1 MLLFIAT
8 ALWLGILT
16 SISPC
21 PLASNIAAVS
31 YTSLR
36 LNRRFQA
43 LLYALVYTLGR
54 SITYVAISFLIIKT
68 LITIPTVSQFLQLYI
83 NKILGLLLVVTGML
97 LLDLIKLKMPR
108 LSPSEKMQVK
118 FDRLGII
125 GSFFMGILFALAF
138 CPVSAA
144 LYFGSLIPLAL
155 QSNSRIVMPLL
166 YGIGTSLP
174 VLFFSLVVAIWSQ
187 YASNIYQKV
196 TRIEF
201 YLRRITGVI
210 FILVGAYYILV
221 YVFEIF

>member
-68 LITIPTVSQFLQLYI
+68 LITIPTISQFLQLYI

-97 LLDLIKLKMPR
+97 LLDLIKLKLPR

-166 YGIGTSLP
+166 YGIGTSFP

-210 FILVGAYYILV
+210 FILVGAYYILA

>member
-1 MLLFIAT
+1 
-8 ALWLGILT
+8 
-16 SISPC
+16 
-21 PLASNIAAVS
+21 
-31 YTSLR
+31 
-36 LNRRFQA
+36 
-43 LLYALVYTLGR
+43 
-54 SITYVAISFLIIKT
+54 
-68 LITIPTVSQFLQLYI
+68 
-83 NKILGLLLVVTGML
+83 ML

-125 GSFFMGILFALAF
+125 GSFFLGIIFALAF

-155 QSNSRIVMPLL
+155 QSNSRIIMPLL
-166 YGIGTSLP
+166 YGIGTSFP

-187 YASNIYQKV
+187 YASNIYKKLI
-196 TRIEF
+196 RIEF

-210 FILVGAYYILV
+210 FILVGAYYILA

>member
-1 MLLFIAT
+1 MLLFFAT

-43 LLYALVYTLGR
+43 LFYALVYTLGR
-54 SITYVAISFLIIKT
+54 SITYIGIGFLIIKT
-68 LITIPTVSQFLQLYI
+68 LITIPTISQFLQLYI

-125 GSFFMGILFALAF
+125 GSFFLGILFALAF

-155 QSNSRIVMPLL
+155 QSNSRIIMPLL
-166 YGIGTSLP
+166 YGIGTSFP

-187 YASNIYQKV
+187 YASNIYKKLI
-196 TRIEF
+196 RIEF

-210 FILVGAYYILV
+210 FILVGAYYILA

>member
-166 YGIGTSLP
+166 YGIGTSFP

>member
-54 SITYVAISFLIIKT
+54 SITYIAISFLIIKT
-68 LITIPTVSQFLQLYI
+68 LITIPTISQFLQLYI

-97 LLDLIKLKMPR
+97 LLDLIKLKLPR

-118 FDRLGII
+118 LDRLGII

-166 YGIGTSLP
+166 YGIGTSFP

-187 YASNIYQKV
+187 YVSNIYQKV

-210 FILVGAYYILV
+210 FILVGAYYILA